1 MKYGMIGAIAITCAI
16 LFGFSAGAAVIKVKE
31 NKAASAAAGVVTF
44 SMPVPGGASGKF
56 EIDIADDT
64 GVSRANQQFIAGVSR
79 SVSMEVAGN
88 EPEVLSV
95 VLTRNGQT
103 AVVGTYLFDFRNR
116 SSTKVK
122 EDITGA
128 FVQVGALEAPA
139 DAPAP
144 EQFGDILPSIAKH
157 NTLCFAGCAATAK
170 AT

>member
-1 MKYGMIGAIAITCAI
+1 M
-16 LFGFSAGAAVIKVKE
+16 
-31 NKAASAAAGVVTF
+31 
-44 SMPVPGGASGKF
+44 
-56 EIDIADDT
+56 
-64 GVSRANQQFIAGVSR
+64 
-79 SVSMEVAGN
+79 
-88 EPEVLSV
+88 
-95 VLTRNGQT
+95 LTRNGQT

-157 NTLCFAGCAATAK
+157 NIVVLCRLRSNRQSHIVALAERVVYQL
-170 AT
+170 